1 MFLELVHLAHR
12 GVGASYLVLW
22 LPKSHPSTGHTS
34 RATYLKDVGNG
45 YVGQKLCRFAYL
57 RFLLVVTVDNTRRAR
72 VAPKGL
78 LCRVLTNHPAE
89 RQDT

>member
-1 MFLELVHLAHR
+1 MPKAFYFAKSPGMDRNTEPFW
-12 GVGASYLVLW
+12 VLW
-22 LPKSHPSTGHTS
+22 
-34 RATYLKDVGNG
+34 RAICVP
-45 YVGQKLCRFAYL
+45 FAL
-57 RFLLVVTVDNTRRAR
+57 HEVKIHDPVQQQTLTTVRGLDNTRRAR

>member
-1 MFLELVHLAHR
+1 MITQGGAAGEILSFLSA
-12 GVGASYLVLW
+12 
-22 LPKSHPSTGHTS
+22 
-34 RATYLKDVGNG
+34 
-45 YVGQKLCRFAYL
+45 
-57 RFLLVVTVDNTRRAR
+57 FLLLDNTRRAR